1 MTPQKKQSFFAS
13 FNLNDGIKGLFNKHK
28 SSIKSIDLQEKRMQQ
43 TLENKNKTSS
53 LTILQC

>member
-1 MTPQKKQSFFAS
+1 M
-13 FNLNDGIKGLFNKHK
+13 KGLFNKHK
-28 SSIKSIDLQEKRMQQ
+28 SSIESIDLQEKRMQQ